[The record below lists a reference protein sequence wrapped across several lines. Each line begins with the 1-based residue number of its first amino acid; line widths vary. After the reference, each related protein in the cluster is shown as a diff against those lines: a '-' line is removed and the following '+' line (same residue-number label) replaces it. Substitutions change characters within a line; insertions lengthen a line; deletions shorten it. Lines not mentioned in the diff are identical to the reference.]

1 MSGHLDVCEQVA
13 RSCGRLL
20 LDMRGSIQPTQK
32 APKDLVTQADFAS
45 QKLARD
51 LIGQAFPASS
61 FHRRRRRPTGRAIGT
76 PTSVMTDDC
85 WIVDPLDGTLNY
97 VRQMPNYSVSVA
109 LARAGEVLVG
119 TVYDPVL
126 DECFSAER
134 GRGAFLNGTR
144 ITPSMCKQLDQA
156 LVAASLPADVARNS
170 PEIQQFMEVIYQA
183 QAIRRLGSAAL
194 SLCYVACGRL
204 DAYWATCVKSWDVAA
219 GQLLVREAGGTLTRP
234 DGTAF
239 RLDQPQFA
247 AAATT
252 DLHHQ
257 LIDCLG
263 QATEIPPIHG

>member
-1 MSGHLDVCEQVA
+1 
-13 RSCGRLL
+13 
-20 LDMRGSIQPTQK
+20 MRGSIQPTQK

-51 LIGQAFPASS
+51 LIREAFPH
-61 FHRRRRRPTGRAIGT
+61 HRFIGEEDDQLDG
-76 PTSVMTDDC
+76 PLGAPACMTDDC

-126 DECFSAER
+126 DECFSAES
-134 GRGAFLNGTR
+134 GRGAFLNGAR
-144 ITPSMCKQLDQA
+144 INPSLCSQLDQA
-156 LVAASLPADVARNS
+156 LVAASLPSDVARNS
-170 PEIQQFMEVIYQA
+170 PEIQQFIEVIYRA

-234 DGTAF
+234 DGTPF

-252 DLHHQ
+252 DLHQQ
-257 LIDCLG
+257 LIDCLR
-263 QATEIPPIHG
+263 QATEIPPVHG